1 MSEATLPLVR
11 RARGYRLYTED
22 GRRLL
27 DLYLDGGA
35 ALLGHRPEL
44 LGRELKNVAGRG
56 LLGNLPS
63 SYPARLRRILRQAL
77 PGHSWFGIAATA
89 DDARRLLR
97 GRVGSARSLPLQ
109 VADPLS
115 DPKWCDAQVAWWR
128 PLCGE
133 QPAGG
138 EWLAHGPPALLHRL
152 PFAVGAGPVTV
163 STRQGGG
170 RGVRRL
176 AGCLTAVAGRC
187 RGRPPAPAAYRT
199 RAQCRSVRL
208 AGHGAGLAPQRDLR
222 DGRLSAPAAR
232 SGVCGLPGRRS
243 TVESA
248 LSGAKHSSRYGQ
260 CGRSGAAA
268 AVVRHPPRRPRTGS
282 WAPWRKDGM
291 GQSDADRRRFLG
303 R

>member
-89 DDARRLLR
+89 DHARRLLR

-115 DPKWCDAQVAWWR
+115 DPKWYDAQVAWWR

-163 STRQGGG
+163 STRQGGTG
-170 RGVRRL
+170 ECDGSPDVSPLLLAGAAVTLRRL
-176 AGCLTAVAGRC
+176 LRTAPERSAVASGWP
-187 RGRPPAPAAYRT
+187 GTAPGWR
-199 RAQCRSVRL
+199 
-208 AGHGAGLAPQRDLR
+208 
-222 DGRLSAPAAR
+222 R
-232 SGVCGLPGRRS
+232 SGIYVMADYPPRQHEAVFAAFLAAGVLLNPRYPGPSILPG
-243 TVESA
+243 TVSA
-248 LSGAKHSSRYGQ
+248 GE
-260 CGRSGAAA
+260 AALLLRLFA
-268 AVVRHPPRRPRTGS
+268 THPGDPHG
-282 WAPWRKDGM
+282 
-291 GQSDADRRRFLG
+291 
-303 R
+303 